1 MTTSCARDDATK
13 ALRRRGV
20 DQWGSTITGT
30 TTGILLALLTVTPLY
45 LNTNTTSWP
54 GVKSCS
60 IIQVYVGSEVVVL
73 CLPSQ
78 TCTSPIPLFFDSRST
93 PLPHSSRVS
102 ILSTKGPSL
111 VSAKL
116 I

>member
-1 MTTSCARDDATK
+1 
-13 ALRRRGV
+13 LGV
-20 DQWGSTITGT
+20 DS
-30 TTGILLALLTVTPLY
+30 Y
-45 LNTNTTSWP
+45 
-54 GVKSCS
+54 S

-73 CLPSQ
+73 CLSFS
-78 TCTSPIPLFFDSRST
+78 TLVCTSSTRLFFDSRST

-116 I
+116 IGSAANSDRHPLKGLDRQQIGKTLSQELMIKVTIN